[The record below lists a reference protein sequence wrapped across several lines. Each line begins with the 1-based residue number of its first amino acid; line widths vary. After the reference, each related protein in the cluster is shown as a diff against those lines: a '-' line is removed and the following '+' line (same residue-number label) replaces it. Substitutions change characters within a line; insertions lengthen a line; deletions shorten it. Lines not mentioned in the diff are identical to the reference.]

1 MSLKEDLRDA
11 ERDLT
16 EAQNEL
22 TELKAKQEEAKAA
35 EGRKIYGRNRAC
47 VGKVRRV
54 SYRQCAV
61 CGWHSC
67 YIVDWGEGTSRK
79 MTKPCTCGV
88 KENPDGTLEII

>member
-1 MSLKEDLRDA
+1 MGKKSPI
-11 ERDLT
+11 
-16 EAQNEL
+16 
-22 TELKAKQEEAKAA
+22 TELQDALNRSTGFFSNEEAKAA

-88 KENPDGTLEII
+88 KENPDGTLQII